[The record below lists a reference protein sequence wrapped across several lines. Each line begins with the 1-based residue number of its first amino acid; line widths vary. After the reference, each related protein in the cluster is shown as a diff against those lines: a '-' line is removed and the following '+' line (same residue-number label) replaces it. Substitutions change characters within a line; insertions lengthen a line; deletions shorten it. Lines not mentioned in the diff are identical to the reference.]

1 MKPTPTTPLAAPSR
15 WLLLNEAGMGLDL
28 ARGLLA
34 STRNLPR
41 GSGPV
46 LVIPGFQASDFET
59 LLLRRKLGRLGYTVY
74 GWGLGRNHGKTGKLL
89 PALVTWVRELHRRHA
104 LPVKIVG
111 WSLGG
116 VLARDV
122 AREAPEAVEQIVTLG
137 SPIVGGPKFT
147 VFAKAYRKQGL
158 DLDRLAAVAD
168 AREAKRP
175 LPCPVTAIYA
185 RRDGIVAW
193 GSCIDP
199 NHAHVEHIETSATHF
214 GMPFHP
220 QTLRLIAEALAVA
233 LNPGSSESRLHPAR

>member
-1 MKPTPTTPLAAPSR
+1 MKSPLPLTPDPLTAPSR
-15 WLLLNEAGMGLDL
+15 WLLLNEALVGLDL
-28 ARGLLA
+28 ARGLLG
-34 STRNLPR
+34 STRKLPR

-59 LLLRRKLGRLGYTVY
+59 WMLRRKLATLGYTVY

-89 PALVTWVRELHRRHA
+89 PKLVEQVRALHARHA
-104 LPVKIVG
+104 LKVKIVG

-122 AREAPEAVEQIVTLG
+122 ARETPEAVERIVTLG

-147 VFAKAYRKQGL
+147 VFAKTYRRQGF
-158 DLDRLAAVAD
+158 DLDKIAASAD
-168 AREAKRP
+168 AREASRP

-185 RRDGIVAW
+185 ERDGIVAW

-199 NHAHVEHIETSATHF
+199 NHKNVSHVQTRATHF

-220 QTLRLIAEALAVA
+220 DTLQRIANALAI
-233 LNPGSSESRLHPAR
+233 G

>member
-1 MKPTPTTPLAAPSR
+1 MKPVIATPLAPPSL
-15 WLLLNEAGMGLDL
+15 WLLLAEARMGLDL

-34 STRNLPR
+34 STAALPK

-46 LVIPGFQASDFET
+46 LVVPGFKASDVET
-59 LLLRRKLGRLGYTVY
+59 LLLRRRLRALGYTVH

-89 PALVTWVRELHRRHA
+89 PALIARVQA
-104 LPVKIVG
+104 LQEQHGRPVKLVG

-122 AREAPEAVEQIVTLG
+122 ARAAPEAVAQVITLG

-147 VFAKAYRKQGL
+147 VFARLYRRQGV
-158 DLDRLAAVAD
+158 DLDQIAASAD
-168 AREAKRP
+168 AREATRP
-175 LPCPVTAIYA
+175 LPRPVTAIYA
-185 RRDGIVAW
+185 RKDGIVAW

-199 NHAHVEHIETSATHF
+199 NHMEVRHLETPATHF

-220 QTLRLIAEALAVA
+220 HTLRLIAEALAA
-233 LNPGSSESRLHPAR
+233 

>member
-1 MKPTPTTPLAAPSR
+1 MKPTAPNPLSPPSP
-15 WLLLNEAGMGLDL
+15 WLLLSEARVGLDV
-28 ARGLLA
+28 ARGLLS
-34 STRNLPR
+34 STRKLPR

-46 LVIPGFQASDFET
+46 LVVPGFQASDFET
-59 LLLRRKLGRLGYTVY
+59 TLLRRKLGALGYTVY

-89 PALVTWVRELHRRHA
+89 PALVQRVRELHSLHA
-104 LPVKIVG
+104 QPVKLVG

-122 AREAPEAVEQIVTLG
+122 AREVPDAVEQIVTLG

-147 VFAKAYRKQGL
+147 AFARLYRKQGL
-158 DLDRLAAVAD
+158 DIERVALLAD

-185 RRDGIVAW
+185 KRDGIVAW
-193 GSCIDP
+193 GCCIDP
-199 NHAHVEHIETSATHF
+199 NHAAVTHLETAATHF

-220 QTLRLIAEALAVA
+220 QVLRQIAEALSDSPV
-233 LNPGSSESRLHPAR
+233 R